1 MSLKVYRGRTLARS
15 QALQLLFQAEAT
27 DSPLECVLEGDFLIS
42 KGPLDPYALE
52 LCRGAY
58 EHIDR
63 IDCALRSVAKNWDLM
78 RMPGADR
85 NLLRIA
91 VYEMRFLTDEEVS
104 DAIVINEA
112 VELAKAYG
120 TDQSA
125 SFVNGVLGKIARSEE
140 LPGEDLY
147 QELLAEDRAREEAQA
162 AEAAAKVAAAPGW
175 RPAFSDEDADGR
187 RGRDRYRQGVAMPE
201 GSVRNFDEIS
211 NRLDQI
217 IATVR
222 SKDTSL
228 ERSLDLFDE
237 AIELGSRAV
246 DMVDK
251 FELTPREA
259 DKLEQE
265 YDEDAANESQD
276 SQAASPDTNG

>member
-27 DSPLECVLEGDFLIS
+27 DSPLERVLEGDFLIS

-162 AEAAAKVAAAPGW
+162 AEAAAKVAAAQAAAGVLDEVAEAETGTVKEEPCQRVPSATSTRSRTAW
-175 RPAFSDEDADGR
+175 TRLSRPFAPR
-187 RGRDRYRQGVAMPE
+187 IRPW
-201 GSVRNFDEIS
+201 SVRSICLTRRS
-211 NRLDQI
+211 SW
-217 IATVR
+217 APVR
-222 SKDTSL
+222 SIWSISL
-228 ERSLDLFDE
+228 S
-237 AIELGSRAV
+237 
-246 DMVDK
+246 
-251 FELTPREA
+251 
-259 DKLEQE
+259 
-265 YDEDAANESQD
+265 
-276 SQAASPDTNG
+276 

>member
-15 QALQLLFQAEAT
+15 QALQLLFPAEAT
-27 DSPLECVLEGDFLIS
+27 DS
-42 KGPLDPYALE
+42 PLDPYALE

-125 SFVNGVLGKIARSEE
+125 SLVNGVLG
-140 LPGEDLY
+140 
-147 QELLAEDRAREEAQA
+147 
-162 AEAAAKVAAAPGW
+162 
-175 RPAFSDEDADGR
+175 
-187 RGRDRYRQGVAMPE
+187 
-201 GSVRNFDEIS
+201 
-211 NRLDQI
+211 
-217 IATVR
+217 
-222 SKDTSL
+222 
-228 ERSLDLFDE
+228 
-237 AIELGSRAV
+237 
-246 DMVDK
+246 
-251 FELTPREA
+251 
-259 DKLEQE
+259 
-265 YDEDAANESQD
+265 
-276 SQAASPDTNG
+276 

>member
-27 DSPLECVLEGDFLIS
+27 DSPLERVLEGDFLIS

-104 DAIVINEA
+104 DAIVTNEA

-125 SFVNGVLGKIARSEE
+125 SFVNGVLGKIARSDE

-147 QELLAEDRAREEAQA
+147 QELGRGPCPRGG
-162 AEAAAKVAAAPGW
+162 PG
-175 RPAFSDEDADGR
+175 RRGCRQGCRRSGCGRRSRRGCRGR

-211 NRLDQI
+211 DRLDQI

>member
-27 DSPLECVLEGDFLIS
+27 DSPLERVLEGDFLIS

-140 LPGEDLY
+140 LP
-147 QELLAEDRAREEAQA
+147 AEDRAREEAQA
-162 AEAAAKVAAAPGW
+162 AEAAAKVAAAQAEAGVL
-175 RPAFSDEDADGR
+175 AEGADA
-187 RGRDRYRQGVAMPE
+187 A
-201 GSVRNFDEIS
+201 
-211 NRLDQI
+211 
-217 IATVR
+217 
-222 SKDTSL
+222 
-228 ERSLDLFDE
+228 E
-237 AIELGSRAV
+237 AV
-246 DMVDK
+246 
-251 FELTPREA
+251 EA
-259 DKLEQE
+259 DSVEE
-265 YDEDAANESQD
+265 
-276 SQAASPDTNG
+276 

>member
-1 MSLKVYRGRTLARS
+1 
-15 QALQLLFQAEAT
+15 
-27 DSPLECVLEGDFLIS
+27 
-42 KGPLDPYALE
+42 
-52 LCRGAY
+52 
-58 EHIDR
+58 
-63 IDCALRSVAKNWDLM
+63 M

-162 AEAAAKVAAAPGW
+162 AELPPRLRLPRLRLACWPRMRTPPRLLSTPSRSSYARGF
-175 RPAFSDEDADGR
+175 RPQLR
-187 RGRDRYRQGVAMPE
+187 RDLGPLGPDHRYRSFQGY
-201 GSVRNFDEIS
+201 
-211 NRLDQI
+211 L
-217 IATVR
+217 
-222 SKDTSL
+222 
-228 ERSLDLFDE
+228 
-237 AIELGSRAV
+237 LGAFARFV
-246 DMVDK
+246 
-251 FELTPREA
+251 
-259 DKLEQE
+259 
-265 YDEDAANESQD
+265 
-276 SQAASPDTNG
+276 

>member
-27 DSPLECVLEGDFLIS
+27 DSPLERVLEGDFLIS

-140 LPGEDLY
+140 L
-147 QELLAEDRAREEAQA
+147 RARTCTRSCWPKIVLARRHRLLRLPPRLRLLRLRLA
-162 AEAAAKVAAAPGW
+162 CW
-175 RPAFSDEDADGR
+175 LRMRTLLRPSRPTPSRSSHA
-187 RGRDRYRQGVAMPE
+187 RGFRPQ
-201 GSVRNFDEIS
+201 
-211 NRLDQI
+211 L
-217 IATVR
+217 
-222 SKDTSL
+222 
-228 ERSLDLFDE
+228 
-237 AIELGSRAV
+237 
-246 DMVDK
+246 
-251 FELTPREA
+251 
-259 DKLEQE
+259 
-265 YDEDAANESQD
+265 
-276 SQAASPDTNG
+276 

>member
-27 DSPLECVLEGDFLIS
+27 DSPLERVLEGDFLIS

-63 IDCALRSVAKNWDLM
+63 IDCALRAVAKNWDLM

-112 VELAKAYG
+112 VEIAKAYG

-140 LPGEDLY
+140 CRARDLY
-147 QELLAEDRAREEAQA
+147 QGCWPRIVLARRHRL
-162 AEAAAKVAAAPGW
+162 PR
-175 RPAFSDEDADGR
+175 RP
-187 RGRDRYRQGVAMPE
+187 P
-201 GSVRNFDEIS
+201 
-211 NRLDQI
+211 
-217 IATVR
+217 
-222 SKDTSL
+222 
-228 ERSLDLFDE
+228 RSLPLR
-237 AIELGSRAV
+237 LPPV
-246 DMVDK
+246 Y
-251 FELTPREA
+251 LPRMRT
-259 DKLEQE
+259 L
-265 YDEDAANESQD
+265 
-276 SQAASPDTNG
+276 

>member
-27 DSPLECVLEGDFLIS
+27 DSPLERVLEGDFLIS

-63 IDCALRSVAKNWDLM
+63 IDCALRAVAKNWDLM

-140 LPGEDLY
+140 LRVRICTRSCWPKIA
-147 QELLAEDRAREEAQA
+147 LARRRRL
-162 AEAAAKVAAAPGW
+162 PR
-175 RPAFSDEDADGR
+175 RP
-187 RGRDRYRQGVAMPE
+187 P
-201 GSVRNFDEIS
+201 
-211 NRLDQI
+211 
-217 IATVR
+217 
-222 SKDTSL
+222 
-228 ERSLDLFDE
+228 RSLPLR
-237 AIELGSRAV
+237 LPPVYLPRMRTLLRPSRP
-246 DMVDK
+246 
-251 FELTPREA
+251 TPSRSSHA
-259 DKLEQE
+259 RGFRPQLR
-265 YDEDAANESQD
+265 
-276 SQAASPDTNG
+276 

>member
-27 DSPLECVLEGDFLIS
+27 DSPLERVLEGDFLIS

-63 IDCALRSVAKNWDLM
+63 IDCALRAVAKNWDLM

-112 VELAKAYG
+112 VEIAKAYG
-120 TDQSA
+120 MEKDVLKSA
-125 SFVNGVLGKIARSEE
+125 LR
-140 LPGEDLY
+140 PEDTENITKDIKV
-147 QELLAEDRAREEAQA
+147 QKAVQFIKDNAVEA
-162 AEAAAKVAAAPGW
+162 
-175 RPAFSDEDADGR
+175 
-187 RGRDRYRQGVAMPE
+187 
-201 GSVRNFDEIS
+201 
-211 NRLDQI
+211 
-217 IATVR
+217 
-222 SKDTSL
+222 
-228 ERSLDLFDE
+228 
-237 AIELGSRAV
+237 
-246 DMVDK
+246 
-251 FELTPREA
+251 
-259 DKLEQE
+259 
-265 YDEDAANESQD
+265 
-276 SQAASPDTNG
+276 

>member
-27 DSPLECVLEGDFLIS
+27 DSPLERVLEGDFLIS

-63 IDCALRSVAKNWDLM
+63 IDCALRAVAKNWDLM

-112 VELAKAYG
+112 
-120 TDQSA
+120 
-125 SFVNGVLGKIARSEE
+125 GVLGKIARSEE

-162 AEAAAKVAAAPGW
+162 AEAAANVAAAQAAAGVL
-175 RPAFSDEDADGR
+175 AEDAD
-187 RGRDRYRQGVAMPE
+187 VA
-201 GSVRNFDEIS
+201 
-211 NRLDQI
+211 
-217 IATVR
+217 
-222 SKDTSL
+222 
-228 ERSLDLFDE
+228 E
-237 AIELGSRAV
+237 AV
-246 DMVDK
+246 
-251 FELTPREA
+251 EA
-259 DKLEQE
+259 DSVEE
-265 YDEDAANESQD
+265 
-276 SQAASPDTNG
+276 

>member
-27 DSPLECVLEGDFLIS
+27 DSPLERVLEGDFLIS

-162 AEAAAKVAAAPGW
+162 VEAAAKVAVAQAEAGVL
-175 RPAFSDEDADGR
+175 AGGCGR
-187 RGRDRYRQGVAMPE
+187 RRGCCRLRRGVVMPE

-211 NRLDQI
+211 DRLDQI

-276 SQAASPDTNG
+276 S

>member
-27 DSPLECVLEGDFLIS
+27 DSPLERVLEGDFLIS

-104 DAIVINEA
+104 DASPRRSSTA
-112 VELAKAYG
+112 CWARSLAARSCRARTCTK
-120 TDQSA
+120 SCWP
-125 SFVNGVLGKIARSEE
+125 KIALARRHR
-140 LPGEDLY
+140 LP
-147 QELLAEDRAREEAQA
+147 
-162 AEAAAKVAAAPGW
+162 
-175 RPAFSDEDADGR
+175 
-187 RGRDRYRQGVAMPE
+187 
-201 GSVRNFDEIS
+201 
-211 NRLDQI
+211 RLP
-217 IATVR
+217 T
-222 SKDTSL
+222 
-228 ERSLDLFDE
+228 RSLPLRLPPVYFPRMRT
-237 AIELGSRAV
+237 LLRPSRSSHARG
-246 DMVDK
+246 
-251 FELTPREA
+251 FRPQLR
-259 DKLEQE
+259 
-265 YDEDAANESQD
+265 
-276 SQAASPDTNG
+276 

>member
-27 DSPLECVLEGDFLIS
+27 DSPLERVLEGDFLIS

-63 IDCALRSVAKNWDLM
+63 IDCALRAVAKNWDLM

-112 VELAKAYG
+112 VEIAKAYG

-162 AEAAAKVAAAPGW
+162 AEAAAKVAAARAAAGVL
-175 RPAFSDEDADGR
+175 AEDAD
-187 RGRDRYRQGVAMPE
+187 A
-201 GSVRNFDEIS
+201 
-211 NRLDQI
+211 
-217 IATVR
+217 A
-222 SKDTSL
+222 
-228 ERSLDLFDE
+228 E
-237 AIELGSRAV
+237 AV
-246 DMVDK
+246 
-251 FELTPREA
+251 EA
-259 DKLEQE
+259 DSVEE
-265 YDEDAANESQD
+265 
-276 SQAASPDTNG
+276 

>member
-162 AEAAAKVAAAPGW
+162 AEAAAAQAAAGVL
-175 RPAFSDEDADGR
+175 DEDAEVAEAVRAAVVAAIDAQVGVEVERVDVCIDGL
-187 RGRDRYRQGVAMPE
+187 VFPKE
-201 GSVRNFDEIS
+201 
-211 NRLDQI
+211 
-217 IATVR
+217 
-222 SKDTSL
+222 
-228 ERSLDLFDE
+228 
-237 AIELGSRAV
+237 
-246 DMVDK
+246 
-251 FELTPREA
+251 
-259 DKLEQE
+259 
-265 YDEDAANESQD
+265 
-276 SQAASPDTNG
+276 

>member
-27 DSPLECVLEGDFLIS
+27 DSPLERVLEGDFLIS

-162 AEAAAKVAAAPGW
+162 AEAAAKVAA
-175 RPAFSDEDADGR
+175 
-187 RGRDRYRQGVAMPE
+187 
-201 GSVRNFDEIS
+201 VRNFDEIS
-211 NRLDQI
+211 DRLDQI

-251 FELTPREA
+251 FELTPREV

-276 SQAASPDTNG
+276 RQAASPDTNG

>member
-162 AEAAAKVAAAPGW
+162 AEAATKVAVAQAEAGVL
-175 RPAFSDEDADGR
+175 AEDAD
-187 RGRDRYRQGVAMPE
+187 A
-201 GSVRNFDEIS
+201 
-211 NRLDQI
+211 
-217 IATVR
+217 A
-222 SKDTSL
+222 
-228 ERSLDLFDE
+228 E
-237 AIELGSRAV
+237 AV
-246 DMVDK
+246 
-251 FELTPREA
+251 EA
-259 DKLEQE
+259 DSVEE
-265 YDEDAANESQD
+265 
-276 SQAASPDTNG
+276 

>member
-27 DSPLECVLEGDFLIS
+27 DSPLERVLEGDFLIS

-63 IDCALRSVAKNWDLM
+63 IDCALRAVAKNWDLM

-162 AEAAAKVAAAPGW
+162 AR
-175 RPAFSDEDADGR
+175 RP
-187 RGRDRYRQGVAMPE
+187 P
-201 GSVRNFDEIS
+201 
-211 NRLDQI
+211 
-217 IATVR
+217 
-222 SKDTSL
+222 
-228 ERSLDLFDE
+228 RSLPLR
-237 AIELGSRAV
+237 LPPVYLPRMRTLLRPSRP
-246 DMVDK
+246 
-251 FELTPREA
+251 TPSRSSHA
-259 DKLEQE
+259 RGFRPQLR
-265 YDEDAANESQD
+265 
-276 SQAASPDTNG
+276 

>member
-27 DSPLECVLEGDFLIS
+27 DSPLERVLEGDFLIS
-42 KGPLDPYALE
+42 KGPLDSYALE

-112 VELAKAYG
+112 VEL
-120 TDQSA
+120 
-125 SFVNGVLGKIARSEE
+125 
-140 LPGEDLY
+140 PGEDLY

-162 AEAAAKVAAAPGW
+162 AEAAAKVAVAQAEAGVL
-175 RPAFSDEDADGR
+175 DEDAE
-187 RGRDRYRQGVAMPE
+187 VAE
-201 GSVRNFDEIS
+201 AETG
-211 NRLDQI
+211 
-217 IATVR
+217 TV
-222 SKDTSL
+222 
-228 ERSLDLFDE
+228 EE
-237 AIELGSRAV
+237 
-246 DMVDK
+246 
-251 FELTPREA
+251 
-259 DKLEQE
+259 
-265 YDEDAANESQD
+265 
-276 SQAASPDTNG
+276 

>member
-1 MSLKVYRGRTLARS
+1 MT
-15 QALQLLFQAEAT
+15 LQLLFQAEAT
-27 DSPLECVLEGDFLIS
+27 DSPLERVLEGDFLIS

-125 SFVNGVLGKIARSEE
+125 SFVNGVLGSISRKLAAQACWARS
-140 LPGEDLY
+140 LV
-147 QELLAEDRAREEAQA
+147 ARSCRARTCTKSCWPRIALA
-162 AEAAAKVAAAPGW
+162 RRHRLPR
-175 RPAFSDEDADGR
+175 RP
-187 RGRDRYRQGVAMPE
+187 P
-201 GSVRNFDEIS
+201 
-211 NRLDQI
+211 
-217 IATVR
+217 
-222 SKDTSL
+222 
-228 ERSLDLFDE
+228 RSLPLRLPPVYLTRMRTP
-237 AIELGSRAV
+237 LGPSRP
-246 DMVDK
+246 
-251 FELTPREA
+251 TPSRSSHA
-259 DKLEQE
+259 RGFRPQLR
-265 YDEDAANESQD
+265 
-276 SQAASPDTNG
+276 

>member
-1 MSLKVYRGRTLARS
+1 MPQEIKIDGIGISPDVLTAIVSRAVSDVEGIASVGVKDLATNLVSMMLSSKAPASEPAVEAEVVGDKLALTVRVVVFFGYPFKKLAEAVRAAVVAAIDAQVGVEVERVDVCIDGLVFLKVYRGRTLARS

-27 DSPLECVLEGDFLIS
+27 DSPLERVLEGDFLIS

-147 QELLAEDRAREEAQA
+147 QELQADSVEE
-162 AEAAAKVAAAPGW
+162 
-175 RPAFSDEDADGR
+175 
-187 RGRDRYRQGVAMPE
+187 
-201 GSVRNFDEIS
+201 
-211 NRLDQI
+211 
-217 IATVR
+217 
-222 SKDTSL
+222 
-228 ERSLDLFDE
+228 
-237 AIELGSRAV
+237 
-246 DMVDK
+246 
-251 FELTPREA
+251 
-259 DKLEQE
+259 
-265 YDEDAANESQD
+265 
-276 SQAASPDTNG
+276 

>member
-91 VYEMRFLTDEEVS
+91 VYEMRFLTDEDVS

-140 LPGEDLY
+140 LPGEDLPPVY
-147 QELLAEDRAREEAQA
+147 FPRMRTLLRPSRSSHAR
-162 AEAAAKVAAAPGW
+162 GF
-175 RPAFSDEDADGR
+175 RPQLR
-187 RGRDRYRQGVAMPE
+187 RDLGPLGPDYRDRSLQGYVPGAFARF
-201 GSVRNFDEIS
+201 V
-211 NRLDQI
+211 
-217 IATVR
+217 
-222 SKDTSL
+222 
-228 ERSLDLFDE
+228 
-237 AIELGSRAV
+237 
-246 DMVDK
+246 
-251 FELTPREA
+251 
-259 DKLEQE
+259 
-265 YDEDAANESQD
+265 
-276 SQAASPDTNG
+276 

>member
-27 DSPLECVLEGDFLIS
+27 DSPLERVLEGDFLIS

-63 IDCALRSVAKNWDLM
+63 IDCAARRRQELGSYAHARRRPQPAAYRRLR
-78 RMPGADR
+78 
-85 NLLRIA
+85 
-91 VYEMRFLTDEEVS
+91 
-104 DAIVINEA
+104 DALPHRRGGLGRIVINEA

-147 QELLAEDRAREEAQA
+147 QELLAEDRAREE
-162 AEAAAKVAAAPGW
+162 
-175 RPAFSDEDADGR
+175 R
-187 RGRDRYRQGVAMPE
+187 RLPSGRQG
-201 GSVRNFDEIS
+201 RC
-211 NRLDQI
+211 
-217 IATVR
+217 R
-222 SKDTSL
+222 SGCRRCTC
-228 ERSLDLFDE
+228 R
-237 AIELGSRAV
+237 GCGRC
-246 DMVDK
+246 
-251 FELTPREA
+251 
-259 DKLEQE
+259 
-265 YDEDAANESQD
+265 
-276 SQAASPDTNG
+276 